1 MSDIN
6 LERIATL
13 KTRLAD
19 LAPSHIEV
27 IDESHMHVGH
37 AGAKGGA
44 AHFRLLIS
52 SQQFEGLST
61 LARHRLVYDRVH
73 DLMPH
78 PIHALSIQ
86 ASVNA

>member
-1 MSDIN
+1 MSHSTS
-6 LERIATL
+6 ERIATL
-13 KTRLAD
+13 KSRLVD
-19 LAPSHIEV
+19 LEPSHIEV
-27 IDESHMHVGH
+27 IDESHMHIGH
-37 AGAKGGA
+37 AGAKDGA
-44 AHFRLLIS
+44 SHFKLLIS

-78 PIHALSIQ
+78 PIHALTIQ